1 MKHLFLIL
9 AFLIAGAIPHQAQ
22 TPINDS
28 NKLSKEQVL
37 AHVDELKELI
47 DEKIWPTYNDPAYSM
62 EMNYYEEGPFRM
74 HLNQAEDDTLAR
86 MECSSPEITI
96 QAVPSVKTYEEWYAM
111 LMHECFHGFQYK
123 HTDFWNKM
131 LASTPE
137 NFISSDSLKTLRR
150 NYEWYRDMLSKEN
163 ALLKKAYEASGIHE
177 VRHILSDFFSIRD
190 ERLKTVQDRLGLDII
205 EFYPIIET
213 VEGSARY
220 IEYCLAREQGITD
233 TDWMTNLDSN
243 SCYYAS
249 GLYLML
255 IMDKFGI
262 PYKDELFQKCY
273 TLTEL
278 IQEKIR
284 FSTEDIQIL
293 IEIHPEV
300 NYVTHLYTLAELGFS
315 DPAYAAKYGNSL
327 PKAAID
333 TLQKYKEY
341 LTFGQGENAPYSWFF
356 FKVAQETFSN
366 ADELKTIMDD
376 YREEAIRM
384 GAPANEMAIPTTIA
398 NVYVEN
404 YDNYLKN
411 VYPQVK
417 AEMEERQ
424 QLLSQKMQ
432 GQSFVRDWE
441 RVTGYAWHRGDY
453 HWLLYRAG
461 QKGPSYNNLNDSTNT
476 VWYNQNIDYQ
486 LAMFSH
492 EFGIFLMQDSIDPIV
507 EEFKEYT
514 RKLDSDRDLTY
525 VPWSAFESLACWYNC
540 KIAGRKTADYH
551 AFGEA
556 DVQTFCR
563 IFDRLSNFGISDPAE
578 LYRKGIMEYLK
589 GDG

>member
-1 MKHLFLIL
+1 MKQILLAL
-9 AFLIAGAIPHQAQ
+9 AFLITGAMPQQAQ
-22 TPINDS
+22 TLISDS
-28 NKLSKEQVL
+28 TRLSKEQVL
-37 AHVDELKELI
+37 AHVDELKKLV

-62 EMNYYEEGPFRM
+62 EMNYYEDGPFRM
-74 HLNQAEDDTLAR
+74 HLDQAEDDTLAR

-398 NVYVEN
+398 NVYIEN

-432 GQSFVRDWE
+432 EQSFVRDWE
-441 RVTGYAWHRGDY
+441 RVTGYTWRRGDY
-453 HWLLYRAG
+453 HWLLYCAG

-492 EFGIFLMQDSIDPIV
+492 EFGIFLMQDSIDPI
-507 EEFKEYT
+507 EDEMKEYIK
-514 RKLDSDRDLTY
+514 KLDSKRDLTY

-540 KIAGRKTADYH
+540 KIAGRETADYLG
-551 AFGEA
+551 FSEA
-556 DVQTFCR
+556 GVQTFCR
-563 IFDRLSNFGISDPAE
+563 IFDQLSKDGISDPAE
-578 LYRKGIMEYLK
+578 LYRQGVMEYLK
-589 GDG
+589 